1 MVSMKSLVL
10 GAAVAVGGLGLGAA
24 QAHAARIQLYVG
36 GQAGYAA
43 PAPGPGYVWV
53 NGYWDNGYW
62 VQGYWAPPQVGY
74 GVSFGEPVYGGG
86 YGYDRGDWGRRDF
99 DRGRDF
105 DRRDRDDRDR
115 GFDRHDGDR
124 FRR

>member
-10 GAAVAVGGLGLGAA
+10 GVALVAGGLGLGTS
-24 QAHAARIQLYVG
+24 QAHAARIQVYVG

-53 NGYWDNGYW
+53 NGYWANGYW
-62 VQGYWAPPQVGY
+62 TPGYWAAPQVGY
-74 GVSFGEPVYGGG
+74 GFRFGQPAYGR
-86 YGYDRGDWGRRDF
+86 GYDNDRRDWDRRDF
-99 DRGRDF
+99 DRDRDYDRRDF
-105 DRRDRDDRDR
+105 DRRDRDYDRR
-115 GFDRHDGDR
+115 DGDR